1 MEWLGE
7 CRVVMFLAFGPV
19 SQVLVIN
26 RPGKLLY
33 AWCIYIED
41 KVFNI
46 FADNMMKLSANKAVV
61 DFNIQPG
68 ELIHCKAKF

>member
-1 MEWLGE
+1 MSVG
-7 CRVVMFLAFGPV
+7 CSCFLPLARV
-19 SQVLVIN
+19 SQVLVMN

-33 AWCIYIED
+33 AWCIYIKD

-46 FADNMMKLSANKAVV
+46 FADNMMKVSANKAVV

>member
-1 MEWLGE
+1 MSVGSS
-7 CRVVMFLAFGPV
+7 CFLPLARV
-19 SQVLVIN
+19 SQVVAIN

-33 AWCIYIED
+33 AWCIYIKD

-61 DFNIQPG
+61 EFNIQPG